1 MVSDMWQLLSLS
13 LRVDATNLLK
23 GTKCQ
28 NIICEEVKEHGEC
41 WQAGGW
47 LTLSKL
53 QITYEWIR
61 RNSKSTSGFT
71 HNL

>member
-53 QITYEWIR
+53 QIT
-61 RNSKSTSGFT
+61 
-71 HNL
+71 